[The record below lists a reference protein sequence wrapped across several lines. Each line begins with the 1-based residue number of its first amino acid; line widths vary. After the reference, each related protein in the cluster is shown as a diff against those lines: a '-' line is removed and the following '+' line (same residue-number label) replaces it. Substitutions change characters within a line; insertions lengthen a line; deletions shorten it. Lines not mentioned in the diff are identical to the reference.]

1 MATITRKKTRRQVMN
16 TWASIDVNF
25 LNGSNFGE
33 NDGRAIV
40 HLEHIRQFL
49 NWNSDPTHP
58 LFGRI
63 DPSRIIIVGHSRG
76 GEAVGHASLFNRLTV
91 VQPDSS
97 TPPVRLDGS
106 AGLGPYAFQI
116 CGVVGIAPTD
126 GQYVPLSG
134 PTKVRDNYYVFHGS
148 RDGDVYNF
156 PGYRTYDRSHFIDL
170 ANPTDPAEAYKSL
183 LWIHKANHNFFNSV

>member
-1 MATITRKKTRRQVMN
+1 MANPTTPGAYSATKVIYAAGGLDYPRPRLDQFTVFETPTAGYQTRRVNISSFADIPLDTPWPFTNIDVPINGFAWLTSN
-16 TWASIDVNF
+16 TAASPLVIIAHGNHIPEENSSPGYEYLGTHLASHGIIGASIDVNF

-91 VQPDSS
+91 V
-97 TPPVRLDGS
+97 
-106 AGLGPYAFQI
+106 
-116 CGVVGIAPTD
+116 
-126 GQYVPLSG
+126 
-134 PTKVRDNYYVFHGS
+134 
-148 RDGDVYNF
+148 
-156 PGYRTYDRSHFIDL
+156 
-170 ANPTDPAEAYKSL
+170 
-183 LWIHKANHNFFNSV
+183 